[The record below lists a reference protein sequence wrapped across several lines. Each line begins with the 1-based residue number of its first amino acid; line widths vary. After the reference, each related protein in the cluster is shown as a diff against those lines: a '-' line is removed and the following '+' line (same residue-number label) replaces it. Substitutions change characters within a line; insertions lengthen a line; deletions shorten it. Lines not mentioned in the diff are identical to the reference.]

1 MGIYWFPWKNGVAG
15 VKDKI
20 RAAAGDMA
28 DAVLSVQIRLWEEM

>member
-28 DAVLSVQIRLWEEM
+28 DAVFICTDSPMGRK